1 MIQNPSFNKVVDPVL
16 TFARERTIHFYQV
29 KQTFNEMLLQLLL
42 LQVTV
47 NLSDKIVFI
56 PLQSITLDFPLLSL
70 QWLNTRCAPGIVSI
84 ILTIFTI
91 RCLGV
96 VDTSEHFHLLDVRTK
111 ERLETLDLTGV
122 QIVYQT
128 QFFKG
133 AATGMVF
140 MLKLRVLLLS

>member
-1 MIQNPSFNKVVDPVL
+1 MAQHKVD
-16 TFARERTIHFYQV
+16 
-29 KQTFNEMLLQLLL
+29 
-42 LQVTV
+42 
-47 NLSDKIVFI
+47 
-56 PLQSITLDFPLLSL
+56 
-70 QWLNTRCAPGIVSI
+70 IVSI
-84 ILTIFTI
+84 IFLTIFNT

-133 AATGMVF
+133 AATGMILILIL
-140 MLKLRVLLLS
+140 MLESQF

>member
-1 MIQNPSFNKVVDPVL
+1 M
-16 TFARERTIHFYQV
+16 
-29 KQTFNEMLLQLLL
+29 
-42 LQVTV
+42 
-47 NLSDKIVFI
+47 NLSDRIVFI

-70 QWLNTRCAPGIVSI
+70 QWLNTRYALCIVFI
-84 ILTIFTI
+84 PIVTILII

-133 AATGMVF
+133 AATGMVSITVIVS
-140 MLKLRVLLLS
+140 VLSITPDAF

>member
-1 MIQNPSFNKVVDPVL
+1 M
-16 TFARERTIHFYQV
+16 
-29 KQTFNEMLLQLLL
+29 
-42 LQVTV
+42 
-47 NLSDKIVFI
+47 NLSDRIVFI

-70 QWLNTRCAPGIVSI
+70 QWLNTRCSTGIVST

-133 AATGMVF
+133 AATGMVLV
-140 MLKLRVLLLS
+140 LKLRVLLLS